1 MQTSHVHKKSLAT
14 RIREHAVVY
23 LFLLPAVVYI
33 AIFCYAP
40 MYGIQIAFRNYKIV
54 DGITGSAWVGLKW
67 FSRFFGSKM
76 FTTIISNT
84 ILISLYGLVAGF
96 PMPIILALMLNYT
109 NMKFKRVMQT
119 VTYMPHFIS
128 TVVMVGMLSCF
139 LSPSAGFV
147 NSIIKAVSG
156 NAIYFLGEAKY
167 FRHVY
172 VWSGIWQGTGWGSI
186 IYVAA
191 LTGVN
196 PELHEAAIIDGANI
210 WARILHI
217 DIPSIM
223 PTMVILLI
231 LNFGSIMSVGFEK
244 AYLLQNDLN
253 KATSEI
259 ISTYTYKMGLLN
271 QNFSYS
277 AAIGLTNNV
286 VNFILLTVVN
296 KIAKALSG
304 TSLW

>member
-1 MQTSHVHKKSLAT
+1 MQTSHVHKKGLAT

-54 DGITGSAWVGLKW
+54 DGITGSAWAGMKW
-67 FSRFFGSKM
+67 FNRFFGSKM
-76 FTTIISNT
+76 FVTILSNT
-84 ILISLYGLVAGF
+84 ILLSLYGLVAGF

-139 LSPSAGFV
+139 LSPSSGFV

>member
-1 MQTSHVHKKSLAT
+1 MQTSHIHKKSLAT

-54 DGITGSAWVGLKW
+54 DGITGSAWVGMKW

-139 LSPSAGFV
+139 LSPASGFV
-147 NSIIKAVSG
+147 NSIIKAISG
-156 NAIYFLGEAKY
+156 NTIYFLGEAKY

-217 DIPSIM
+217 DLPSIM

-253 KATSEI
+253 KATSEV

-277 AAIGLTNNV
+277 SAIGLSNTV
-286 VNFILLTVVN
+286 VNFILLTIVN
-296 KIAKALSG
+296 KIAKVLSG